1 MRSRGARQRGRIC
14 NFREASRRSA
24 PAAKARRISF
34 PELWLRARMPH
45 SRLASGVVRVATRAP
60 RVSDPVVS
68 SADSELR
75 AHVERVLSDHY
86 ELDSEIGGGG
96 MGIVYRAKDRRLKLT
111 VAIKLLP
118 PELAFRSDIK
128 TRFLREAETAAQL
141 SHPNIVPIY
150 TVDETEG
157 LVFFV
162 MAYVDGENLAK
173 RIFERGVLPADEVR
187 RILRDVADALAYA
200 HERGVVHRDIKPDNI
215 IIASQTGRPMVTDFG
230 IARAVSDGDSLLTA
244 TGMAIGTPAYMSPE
258 QAAGERTIDGRSD
271 LYSLGI
277 VAYQM
282 LAGEPPFVA
291 GSTPA
296 MLVKHISERPIPV
309 QQRRADVPEDL
320 ARAVML
326 MLEKDPANRFP
337 SAAALVAALDTGN
350 MPAPPARTSG
360 NTARSDYA
368 AAENYASAAIR
379 GQTART
385 SGDAAYAAAPF
396 VEAEIYSP
404 TVEDMT
410 RWEAMPV
417 QKFRR
422 KLAPYLFVNGVIVIA
437 SLVGDRDFF
446 GITVIWSIY
455 IAFKYARLW
464 ADGYDW
470 RDVFR
475 QPRERELL
483 EVVDGGVTQVRAL
496 FDSKQRQQLREEKR
510 ARRLARRTGRASLD
524 RSTGSAPSLG
534 SRSSTVGRASG
545 ANADL
550 IGQSA
555 RDRDEIGRILE
566 TLPQAERGR
575 LSDVLRSSVALYE
588 KIEALALS
596 LSSLERNLAPGAKE
610 SVEAEI
616 SRLEGAANP
625 LEGAASDERV
635 RRLAHLRRQR
645 RAMAD
650 LVRRRDD
657 AAEKLET
664 CAIALQNM
672 KLDMVRLRAGTQT
685 HENVT
690 TLAVNAMSLAD
701 SVDSALYVADEM
713 GRLGRRSARSPAGP

>member
-1 MRSRGARQRGRIC
+1 
-14 NFREASRRSA
+14 
-24 PAAKARRISF
+24 
-34 PELWLRARMPH
+34 
-45 SRLASGVVRVATRAP
+45 
-60 RVSDPVVS
+60 VSDPVVS

-86 ELDSEIGGGG
+86 ELDSEIGRGG
-96 MGIVYRAKDRRLKLT
+96 MGIVYRAKDRRLKRT
-111 VAIKLLP
+111 VAIKILP

-157 LVFFV
+157 LVYFV

-173 RIFERGVLPADEVR
+173 RLFERGVLPTDEVR

-230 IARAVSDGDSLLTA
+230 IARAVSDGDSRLTA

-258 QAAGERTIDGRSD
+258 QAAGERAIDGRSD
-271 LYSLGI
+271 LYSLGV

-282 LAGEPPFVA
+282 LVGEPPFVA
-291 GSTPA
+291 ASTPA
-296 MLVKHISERPIPV
+296 MLVKHISERPTPV
-309 QQRRADVPEDL
+309 QQRRAEMPDDL

-326 MLEKDPANRFP
+326 LLEKDPANRFP
-337 SAAALVAALDTGN
+337 SASALVAALDTGN
-350 MPAPPARTSG
+350 VPSPARTSSSTG
-360 NTARSDYA
+360 RGEFANGGDSYGA
-368 AAENYASAAIR
+368 AVI
-379 GQTART
+379 GQPPAART
-385 SGDAAYAAAPF
+385 SGDALYGTSQYGDVDYYA
-396 VEAEIYSP
+396 P
-404 TVEDMT
+404 TAEDMA
-410 RWEAMPV
+410 RWEAPQV

-422 KLAPYLFVNGVIVIA
+422 KLAPYLFVNAVIVVA
-437 SLVGDRDFF
+437 SLVGDRDYF
-446 GITVIWSIY
+446 GITVLWSIFM
-455 IAFKYARLW
+455 AFKYAKLW

-483 EVVDGGVTQVRAL
+483 EVVDTGVTQVRAI
-496 FDSKQRQQLREEKR
+496 FDSKQRQRLREEKR
-510 ARRLARRTGRASLD
+510 ARKLARRSGRTALE
-524 RSTGSAPSLG
+524 RPSTGSLSSNLRMSGGLPRG
-534 SRSSTVGRASG
+534 SGRS
-545 ANADL
+545 ADL
-550 IGQSA
+550 LGQA
-555 RDRDEIGRILE
+555 AHDRDEIARILD
-566 TLPQAERGR
+566 TLPPGDRVR
-575 LSDVLRSSVALYE
+575 LSDVVRSSRALYE

-596 LSSLERNLAPGAKE
+596 LSALERNLAPGAQE
-610 SVEAEI
+610 SVDGEI
-616 SRLEGAANP
+616 ARLEGAANP

-650 LVRRRDD
+650 ILKRRDE
-657 AAEKLET
+657 AVEKLET

-672 KLDMVRLRAGTQT
+672 RLDMVRLRAGAQT

-690 TLAVNAMSLAD
+690 TLAVNALSLAE

-713 GRLGRRSARSPAGP
+713 GRIGRRSSSARSTAGP